1 MISRRFFFAAI
12 CCVAI
17 VLPAFAQKKSP
28 VHFVV
33 SLEKPATQTMQISM
47 ELDWQQ
53 TGPLQLKMPVWS
65 PGYYQRL
72 NYAQYVSGFSARD
85 AAGNNI
91 AWKKADE
98 STWEMTPAKKG
109 KLKINY
115 EVKAAKAF
123 VAQSWLDSSR
133 GYIIPGAVCFYPKGE
148 INRPINITIRP
159 FAKWT
164 DMATGLDR
172 VKGKAN
178 TFFAEDYDVLYDSPI
193 LVGNLDS
200 LKPFDVNGVPHYFTG
215 HKLGEFD
222 KESFIADL
230 KAITSTSAALIGDI
244 PFKHYTF
251 IGIGP
256 GAGGIEHLNSTTI
269 SFTGRGLD
277 NRAGKIKM
285 LNFIAHEYFHHYNA
299 KRIRPFELGPFDY
312 ENGNRTN
319 LLWIAEGLTVYYEY
333 LILRRAGITTEEEL
347 LSSVASNIRAHE
359 TREGK
364 LYQSLVQ
371 ASYETWSDGPF
382 GRTGDGAKKTI
393 SYYDKGP
400 VVGMLL
406 DFTIRHHSGNKKSLD
421 DVMRYMYHYYYKEKG
436 RGYTDAEFQMACE
449 AAAGT
454 SLATFFEYVHTV
466 KELDYDTILAYAGL
480 QLDRENYELKKLPS
494 LTAAQSAIWGDW
506 SRNRRSMSDVR

>member
-1 MISRRFFFAAI
+1 MISRFILAACCYCLFAF
-12 CCVAI
+12 
-17 VLPAFAQKKSP
+17 PGHAQKANP
-28 VHFVV
+28 VSFTV
-33 SLEKPATQTMQISM
+33 SLEEPATQTMKVTM

-53 TGPLQLKMPVWS
+53 TGALQLKMPVWS

-72 NYAQYVSGFSARD
+72 NYSQYVSGFTARD

-91 AWKKADE
+91 TWKKSNDH
-98 STWEMTPAKKG
+98 TWELTPARKG

-115 EVKAAKAF
+115 DVKAAKAF

-133 GYIIPGAVCFYPKGE
+133 GYIIPGSVCLYPGGG
-148 INRPINITIRP
+148 INRPVNISIRP
-159 FAKWT
+159 FSKWT
-164 DMATGLDR
+164 DMATGLER
-172 VKGKAN
+172 VKGKPH
-178 TFFAEDYDVLYDSPI
+178 TFFATDYDILYDSPI
-193 LVGNLDS
+193 LCGNLDS
-200 LKPFDVNGVPHYFTG
+200 LAPFDVKGVPHYFTG
-215 HKLGEFD
+215 HQLGKFD
-222 KESFIADL
+222 EVTFVNEL
-230 KAITSTSAALIGDI
+230 KAITTTSAELMGDI

-251 IGIGP
+251 IGIGG

-269 SFTGRGLD
+269 SFNGRGLD
-277 NRAGKIKM
+277 NRAGKIRV

-333 LILRRAGITTEEEL
+333 LVLRRAGITSEEEL
-347 LSSVASNIRAHE
+347 LASVAGNIRAHE
-359 TREGK
+359 AREGK
-364 LYQSLVQ
+364 KHQSLVQ

-406 DFTIRHHSGNKKSLD
+406 DFTIRQHSQNTKSLD
-421 DVMRYMYHYYYKEKG
+421 DVMRHMYHYYYKEKG

-454 SLATFFEYVHTV
+454 SLAPFFEYVHTV
-466 KELDYDTILAYAGL
+466 KDLDYDTILAFAGL
-480 QLDRENYELKKLPS
+480 QLDRENYSLKKLPS
-494 LTAAQSAIWGDW
+494 MTAAQAAIWNDW
-506 SRNRRSMSDVR
+506 SRAKQ